1 MGRVFDVNEDFLHVL
16 GGLIYLTMIVENVWL
31 EGQVVIIVLGE
42 ESLPICGGLAR
53 TLGLMTTA
61 LRFGGWSS
69 SGGGWRCG
77 DVRG

>member
-16 GGLIYLTMIVENVWL
+16 GGLIYFTMIVVEDVWL

-53 TLGLMTTA
+53 ALGLMTTA

-69 SGGGWRCG
+69 SCGG
-77 DVRG
+77 